1 MDNVEIRKAE
11 IFEGLFLSTE
21 YDELLPKSERNSI
34 KIERTVPIHD
44 DLKGA
49 FFRLNKHLALLC
61 EQLSAPDAGGFDQWY
76 VKALDKYH
84 VTGIVIKGH
93 DETEGVILIGN
104 RELSTGK
111 SINLI
116 APLEKWEKSK
126 YLFAEELRLAVDG
139 VLEEVHQYL
148 FEGKRAPERQLDLF
162 DGNIK
167 IETSIKGKKGKKKKE
182 EADATPE
189 ESFQAV

>member
-49 FFRLNKHLALLC
+49 FHRLNKHLALLC
-61 EQLSAPDAGGFDQWY
+61 EQLPAPDAGGFDQWY
-76 VKALDKYH
+76 VKSLDKYH

-93 DETEGVILIGN
+93 DDTEGVILIGN
-104 RELSTGK
+104 RELTTGK
-111 SINLI
+111 SINLVT
-116 APLEKWEKSK
+116 PVEKWEKSK
-126 YLFAEELRLAVDG
+126 YLFVEELHLAVDG

-148 FEGKRAPERQLDLF
+148 FEGKRAPERQLDMF
-162 DGNIK
+162 EGEINIK
-167 IETSIKGKKGKKKKE
+167 TDVKGKKGKKKASE
-182 EADATPE
+182 ATPE
-189 ESFQAV
+189 EVHEAL